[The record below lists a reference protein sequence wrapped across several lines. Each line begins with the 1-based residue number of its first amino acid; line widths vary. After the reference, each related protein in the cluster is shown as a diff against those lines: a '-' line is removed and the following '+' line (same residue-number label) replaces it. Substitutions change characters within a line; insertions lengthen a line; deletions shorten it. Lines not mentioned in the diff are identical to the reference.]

1 MEMFF
6 PTELSK
12 KAASPWILIF
22 YLKDAIRKEMPSRVA
37 GRY

>member
-12 KAASPWILIF
+12 KAASPWKF